1 MTGERDRYGASQ
13 PRRRP
18 NQPAKK
24 RSTAPVRAENRLV
37 PPPKRP
43 GTAPTRPADAAQR
56 PRRLA
61 VPPQPTPPK
70 PVRLGSPRRRLRI
83 GLIAMVFIFTLFGGR
98 LVQLQA
104 VNSVNYGAAASAE
117 RTQDYVLTA
126 TRGSILDSSGQ
137 PLAESVDAVD
147 ITADPVQISTLK
159 QDPAVYAS
167 KLAALLGN
175 PPGSVDVA
183 ALRAKL
189 SDGNT
194 RYVLLA
200 KQVTPQVWN
209 QIKALGLSGVY
220 GVPDAVTVYPSGAL
234 AANLVGFVDGAG
246 KGAAGLENEYDG
258 LLAGKDGR
266 ISYQAADGIEIPAA
280 GINEQAPVSG
290 TSVETTIDS
299 SIQWA
304 AQQAID
310 AQVSASKAESGTVV
324 VMDPRSGAVLAL
336 ATSPSYDQS
345 DLGAADPSA
354 LGDRAISEV
363 YEPGSVAKVI
373 TMSAAIQQGIADPTT
388 PVIVPGVIVRG
399 GTVFHDDTAH
409 GTEHLTLTGVLAESS
424 NIGTIETADRFGP
437 NRDQILYNYLTAFG
451 LGRPTGLGLPGESPG
466 ILAAPAKWSGSQ
478 RYTIPFGQ
486 GLSLNAV
493 QATSVFAT
501 IADAGVRVTPNL
513 VKGYVDAS
521 GKFTPAASPART
533 QVVSPQTAHE
543 VEQMMESVVSEKGTA
558 PAAEIPG
565 YRVAGKTGTA
575 NRYDSRCNGYCG
587 YTASFIGFAP
597 ADNPQL
603 VVSVVL
609 QNPTA
614 GSHFGGSIAAPVFQK
629 VMSFALQSLA
639 IPPTGTKPPDLPVTW

>member
-1 MTGERDRYGASQ
+1 VSPGPNGRDVPP

-18 NQPAKK
+18 AQP
-24 RSTAPVRAENRLV
+24 RQQRAENRLA
-37 PPPKRP
+37 PPPPRAGSAPARP
-43 GTAPTRPADAAQR
+43 V
-56 PRRLA
+56 RRLIA
-61 VPPQPTPPK
+61 APGPAAPPK
-70 PVRLGSPRRRLRI
+70 PLRLGDPRRRLRVGMI
-83 GLIAMVFIFTLFGGR
+83 TMAFVFSLFGGR

-104 VNSVNYGAAASAE
+104 VDSTNYGANADAA

-147 ITADPVQISTLK
+147 ITADPVQIRTLK

-175 PPGSVDVA
+175 PPGSADVKQ
-183 ALRAKL
+183 LRTKL
-189 SDGNT
+189 SNVTT
-194 RYVLLA
+194 RYALLA
-200 KQVTPQVWN
+200 TQVTPQVWN
-209 QIKALGLSGVY
+209 QVKALGLGGIY
-220 GVPDAVTVYPSGAL
+220 GVPHAKTVYPSGAL
-234 AANLVGFVDGAG
+234 ASNVVGFINGAG
-246 KGAAGLENEYDG
+246 DGAAGLEASYDS

-266 ISYQAADGIEIPAA
+266 ISYQAADGTEIPTA
-280 GINEQAPVSG
+280 GINEQAPVAG
-290 TSVETTIDS
+290 TSVETTLDS

-324 VMDPRSGAVLAL
+324 VMDPRTGAVLAL

-345 DLGAADPSA
+345 NLSAANPAD
-354 LGDRAISEV
+354 LGDRAVSEV

-373 TMSAAIQQGIADPTT
+373 TMSAAIQQGVANPSTK
-388 PVIVPGVIVRG
+388 VVVPGAILRG

-409 GTEHLTLTGVLAESS
+409 GTEDLTLTGVLAESS
-424 NIGTIETADRFGP
+424 NIGTIETADKLGA
-437 NRDQILYNYLTAFG
+437 NRDRILYNYLTAFG
-451 LGRPTGLGLPGESPG
+451 LGRPTGLNLPGESPG
-466 ILAAPAKWSGSQ
+466 ILAQPSKWSGSQ

-501 IADAGVRVTPNL
+501 IANAGVRVTPTI
-513 VKGYVDAS
+513 VKGYVGAD
-521 GKFTPAASPART
+521 GKFTPAAAAART
-533 QVVSPQTAHE
+533 QVVSPQTAHL
-543 VEQMMESVVSEKGTA
+543 VEQMMESVVSKKGTA
-558 PAAEIPG
+558 PAAKIAG

-575 NRYDSRCNGYCG
+575 NRYDSRCGGYCG

-603 VVSVVL
+603 VVSTVI
-609 QNPTA
+609 QDPTT
-614 GSHFGGSIAAPVFQK
+614 GPYFGGSIAAPVFQK

-639 IPPTGTKPPDLPVTW
+639 IPPTGTRPPDLPVTW